1 MAMRVPPVTV
11 HPTMPLTAP
20 YADAASIE
28 GVE

>member
-1 MAMRVPPVTV
+1 MRMRVPPVTV

-20 YADAASIE
+20 YAEAANIE